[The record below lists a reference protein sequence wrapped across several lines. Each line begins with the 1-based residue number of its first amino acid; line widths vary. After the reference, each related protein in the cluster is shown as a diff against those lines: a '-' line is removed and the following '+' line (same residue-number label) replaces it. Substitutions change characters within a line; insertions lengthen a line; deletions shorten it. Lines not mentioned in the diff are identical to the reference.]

1 MRSILLVLAMTG
13 ACAGPGGPGGP
24 PEPVVAVGDDAP
36 IETPEAA
43 AVDPSIPLRVGLH
56 RAAMTEVTLDPRGA
70 AAVTLDADGGA
81 RLWPDLHARVPVMP
95 VVLPFT
101 EAAAVSLAQAGA
113 DSFVIAVLDTAGGC
127 SVGEVSLAPGGPRW
141 RSRFEL
147 PPTRPALEI
156 HVLDAGERVLVL
168 GLDHSLELRDRSG
181 TLLSLLDP
189 IGFIPWQLR
198 VIQPPGQGAK
208 IVAVLADP
216 VRVQAIGLERDTLTV
231 TGEALA
237 VALDQGP
244 NHSDLVLAPDGSF
257 VLALRRPKALGRA
270 FTLQRIEL
278 GTGERRWLAG
288 ELDGPLWPRLHGV
301 DASRALLESGT
312 GRGFWVDL
320 DAATP
325 TPPDGTPLLQHV
337 PRVVPLPASTEATLM
352 WSMVANG
359 TRAVIDGDA
368 LVVGPLDGDR
378 HRRLAAAPF
387 TPRQV
392 ALDPE
397 GSRLAWIAGTRLMTE
412 QLGVS
417 DSLHDLAEVGMNAI
431 ELAMVDHEHILVVGH
446 HGEVSLRRWQ
456 DGEVVANATAPARW
470 SMEKAVFRPGE
481 QGGELA
487 LAPLKGRDPISLFT
501 IDGASIGPRRD
512 AKASHELG
520 IFARAEYQRLRDLV
534 KQRHGDVIVDFDRI
548 AAMDDRRVF
557 ITHDPHERLY
567 DLRAGELHFVDLM
580 LRRAALR
587 ELLPAPVGSRLVL
600 VEQMRMISAAS
611 VSVFDGTGP
620 APRKLWGRRFRTV
633 GLDVRWST
641 DGTRLAVAGDGGW
654 IFDADSGAVLHERH
668 DLGLVATEAGN
679 EGWRP

>member
-216 VRVQAIGLERDTLTV
+216 VRVQAIGLERDALTV

-352 WSMVANG
+352 WSVVANG

-431 ELAMVDHEHILVVGH
+431 ELAMVGSRAYPR
-446 HGEVSLRRWQ
+446 GRASRARSASGAGKMARSWPTRRRRRAGAWRRRCF
-456 DGEVVANATAPARW
+456 ARA
-470 SMEKAVFRPGE
+470 SR
-481 QGGELA
+481 GGELA

-501 IDGASIGPRRD
+501 IDGASIGPRRE
-512 AKASHELG
+512 AKVSHELG
-520 IFARAEYQRLRDLV
+520 IFRTR
-534 KQRHGDVIVDFDRI
+534 RI
-548 AAMDDRRVF
+548 PAATRSGQAAPRRRDRRF
-557 ITHDPHERLY
+557 
-567 DLRAGELHFVDLM
+567 
-580 LRRAALR
+580 
-587 ELLPAPVGSRLVL
+587 
-600 VEQMRMISAAS
+600 
-611 VSVFDGTGP
+611 
-620 APRKLWGRRFRTV
+620 
-633 GLDVRWST
+633 
-641 DGTRLAVAGDGGW
+641 
-654 IFDADSGAVLHERH
+654 
-668 DLGLVATEAGN
+668 
-679 EGWRP
+679 